1 MLLHVGL
8 LLVHVG
14 LLLAIV
20 YFVLGLTKPRIALIT
35 LPVVCGVFIF
45 ITVTDQDIDALV
57 VMVIVIIATFSSVYL
72 AWRRSSMEKLRL
84 IFNWAKWLALCLA
97 FLVLAVT
104 LFAVLTELPTFGF
117 PLLILVVAVIGMI
130 GAAINYGLTS
140 RHSTAAY
147 VISTIGASMRQ
158 NLPLPMALESAAA
171 GRDDNRARI
180 LQRISKWLVQ
190 GYSISESIQRGFPK
204 CPSHAIAMIAAAE
217 RINQLPQALKSIE
230 ADMASK
236 SDESRQIE
244 PVGLTYPLALLI
256 FVGFTAWA
264 VLAFVM
270 PSFASV
276 LTEMTDSAEFPK
288 ATQILLRIAHFIGW
302 EMGAL
307 FVISLLFTVF
317 VVIPYC
323 IYIRFRQRRPNKPYT
338 SSQIGDFLKW
348 HLPVL
353 SSFERN
359 YSILYAAEML
369 RLSLNAGA
377 TVNDA
382 ISNALR
388 LDLNNCF
395 RKRLEAWL
403 EKVEAGENIS
413 RAARQSGVG
422 DSLAWAFD
430 EQANPGNAPAVLETL
445 ESLHRSNYNYRANL
459 VRFIA
464 SPCVTLIM
472 GALVGFVV
480 YAIYS
485 PLVTII
491 YGVTETVYP

>member
-1 MLLHVGL
+1 MLLHVA
-8 LLVHVG
+8 LLV
-14 LLLAIV
+14 AIV
-20 YFVLGLTKPRIALIT
+20 YFVLGLMKPRIALIT
-35 LPVVCGVFIF
+35 MPAVCGAFIF
-45 ITVTDQDIDALV
+45 IMFTEYDIGTTLDALFAIAIV
-57 VMVIVIIATFSSVYL
+57 VIATFSSVSL
-72 AWRRSSMEKLRL
+72 AWRRPNIEKWRL
-84 IFNWAKWLALCLA
+84 ILTWAKWLVLCIVL
-97 FLVLAVT
+97 LVLVAT
-104 LFAVLTELPTFGF
+104 LFAVLTEVPTFGF
-117 PLLILVVAVIGMI
+117 PFLILFVAVIGMI
-130 GAAINYGLTS
+130 GAAINFGLTS

-171 GRDDNRARI
+171 GRDDKRSRI

-190 GYSISESIQRGFPK
+190 GYSISEAIQRGFPK
-204 CPSHAIAMIAAAE
+204 CPSHAVAMIAAAE
-217 RINQLPQALKSIE
+217 RINQLPQALKTIE
-230 ADMASK
+230 TDMASK
-236 SDESRQIE
+236 SNESRQIE

-264 VLAFVM
+264 ILTFVM
-270 PSFASV
+270 PSFADV
-276 LTEMTDSAEFPK
+276 LTEMTDGAHLPK
-288 ATQILLRIAHFIGW
+288 ATQILLRAFASVGGEHQVF
-302 EMGAL
+302 
-307 FVISLLFTVF
+307 FVVTLLSTVF

-323 IYIRFRQRRPNKPYT
+323 IYVRFRQRRPNEPYT

-353 SSFERN
+353 RSFEKN
-359 YSILYAAEML
+359 CSILHVAEML

-395 RKRLEAWL
+395 RKRLQRWL
-403 EKVEAGENIS
+403 DKVEAGENIS
-413 RAARQSGVG
+413 KAARQSGVG

-430 EQANPGNAPAVLETL
+430 QQANQGNAPAILETL

-464 SPCVTLIM
+464 SPCVTLTM
-472 GALVGFVV
+472 GALVGFVA

-485 PLVTII
+485 PLVAII
-491 YGVTETVYP
+491 YGITETVYP

>member
-1 MLLHVGL
+1 MLL
-8 LLVHVG
+8 HVG

-20 YFVLGLTKPRIALIT
+20 YFVLGLAKPRIALIT
-35 LPVVCGVFIF
+35 VPAVCGVFIF
-45 ITVTDQDIDALV
+45 LMFVEYDIGESLNALFATA
-57 VMVIVIIATFSSVYL
+57 IVIIATFSSTYL
-72 AWRRSSMEKLRL
+72 AWRRSGIEKWRL
-84 IFNWAKWLALCLA
+84 ILTWAKWLVLCLA
-97 FLVLAVT
+97 LLVLTVT
-104 LFAVLTELPTFGF
+104 LFAVLSELPTLGF
-117 PLLILVVAVIGMI
+117 PFLILFVAVIGMI
-130 GAAINYGLTS
+130 GAAINFGLTS

-158 NLPLPMALESAAA
+158 NLPLPMALESAAG
-171 GRDDNRARI
+171 GRDDKRSRI

-190 GYSISESIQRGFPK
+190 GYSISEAIERGFPK
-204 CPSHAIAMIAAAE
+204 CPSHAVAMIAAAE

-236 SDESRQIE
+236 SDRSRQIQ
-244 PVGLTYPLALLI
+244 PVNLYYPLALLI
-256 FVGFTAWA
+256 FLGFTAWA
-264 VLAFVM
+264 ILTFVI
-270 PSFASV
+270 PSLLDV
-276 LTEMTDSAEFPK
+276 LTEMTDGAAFPK

-302 EMGAL
+302 EQKAL
-307 FVISLLFTVF
+307 FVIALLFTVF
-317 VVIPYC
+317 VAIPFC
-323 IYIRFRQRRPNKPYT
+323 IYVRFRQRKPNDPYT
-338 SSQIGDFLKW
+338 SSQIGDLLKW

-353 SSFERN
+353 RSFEKN
-359 YSILYAAEML
+359 YSILHVAEIL

-395 RKRLEAWL
+395 RKRLQTWL
-403 EKVEAGENIS
+403 DKVEAGGNIS
-413 RAARQSGVG
+413 KAARQSGVG

-430 EQANPGNAPAVLETL
+430 EQANPGNAPTVLETI

-472 GALVGFVV
+472 GTLVGFVV
-480 YAIYS
+480 YALYS

-491 YGVTETVYP
+491 YSVTETVYP

>member
-1 MLLHVGL
+1 MLLHVA
-8 LLVHVG
+8 

-20 YFVLGLTKPRIALIT
+20 YFVLGLKKPGIALIT
-35 LPVVCGVFIF
+35 MPAVCGVFIF
-45 ITVTDQDIDALV
+45 IMVVEQDIDALFAV
-57 VMVIVIIATFSSVYL
+57 AIVIIATFSSVFL
-72 AWRRSSMEKLRL
+72 AWRRPNIEKWRL
-84 IFNWAKWLALCLA
+84 ILNGAKWLVLCLA
-97 FLVLAVT
+97 LLVLAVT
-104 LFAVLTELPTFGF
+104 LFAVLSEVPTFGF
-117 PLLILVVAVIGMI
+117 PFMVLSVAVIGMI
-130 GAAINYGLTS
+130 GAAIGFGLTS

-171 GRDDNRARI
+171 GRDDKRSRI

-190 GYSISESIQRGFPK
+190 GYSISEAIQRGFPK
-204 CPSHAIAMIAAAE
+204 CPSYAVAMIAAAE

-236 SDESRQIE
+236 SDDSGQIQ
-244 PVGLTYPLALLI
+244 PVNLFYPLILLI
-256 FVGFTAWA
+256 CVGFTAWA
-264 VLAFVM
+264 ILAFVI
-270 PSFASV
+270 PSFADA
-276 LTEMTDSAEFPK
+276 LTEMTDGADFPK
-288 ATQILLRIAHFIGW
+288 ATQTLLQIGHFIGW
-302 EMGAL
+302 EQQAL
-307 FVISLLFTVF
+307 FVIALLFTAF
-317 VVIPYC
+317 VVIPFCVYV
-323 IYIRFRQRRPNKPYT
+323 RFRQRRPNEPYT

-353 SSFERN
+353 RSFEKN
-359 YSILYAAEML
+359 YSILHVAEML

-382 ISNALR
+382 ISNTLR

-395 RKRLEAWL
+395 RKRLQTWL
-403 EKVEAGENIS
+403 DKVEAGENIS
-413 RAARQSGVG
+413 KAARQSGAG

-430 EQANPGNAPAVLETL
+430 QQANPGNAPTVLETL

-464 SPCVTLIM
+464 SPCITLAM
-472 GALVGFVV
+472 GALVGFVA

-485 PLVTII
+485 PLVAII
-491 YGVTETVYP
+491 YGFSESVYP